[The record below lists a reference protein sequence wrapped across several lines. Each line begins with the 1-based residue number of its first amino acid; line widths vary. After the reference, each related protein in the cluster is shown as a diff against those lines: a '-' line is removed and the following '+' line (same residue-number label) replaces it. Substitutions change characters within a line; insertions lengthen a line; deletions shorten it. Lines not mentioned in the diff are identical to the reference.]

1 MNMSELNFQ
10 LLEENIR
17 MLLVKNNIT
26 QQKLA
31 EIAGMTQ
38 ANVSKALNRNEKKRF
53 TLDQVYRIAQYFE
66 VSIDSL
72 VGNPAENSAGT
83 SPRDAFR
90 FITKFLS
97 AGKLRTAELTV
108 KETKYEQEYGNGLME
123 HKPREIDDTY
133 PVFFFPDY
141 ERFSDYKLSDQDE
154 VDLHMEFCACGKDT
168 RFLYLNKILKKMIPL
183 IAQYRDG
190 DIPEEAFQMIVDGY
204 ANQLPDK

>member
-1 MNMSELNFQ
+1 MSELNFQ

-154 VDLHMEFCACGKDT
+154 VDLHMEFCACGNDT
-168 RFLYLNKILKKMIPL
+168 RFLYLNEILKKMIPL

-190 DIPEEAFQMIVDGY
+190 DIP
-204 ANQLPDK
+204 

>member
-97 AGKLRTAELTV
+97 VGKLRTAELTV

-141 ERFSDYKLSDQDE
+141 ERFSDYKLSD
-154 VDLHMEFCACGKDT
+154 T

>member
-1 MNMSELNFQ
+1 MSELNFQ

-97 AGKLRTAELTV
+97 AGKLRTAELIKLCEYSFYLISLLSPSPLPLSRLPLTAGSTV
-108 KETKYEQEYGNGLME
+108 STSHFSIL
-123 HKPREIDDTY
+123 R
-133 PVFFFPDY
+133 VF
-141 ERFSDYKLSDQDE
+141 ELKL
-154 VDLHMEFCACGKDT
+154 T
-168 RFLYLNKILKKMIPL
+168 PIL
-183 IAQYRDG
+183 
-190 DIPEEAFQMIVDGY
+190 
-204 ANQLPDK
+204 

>member
-1 MNMSELNFQ
+1 MSELNFQ

-123 HKPREIDDTY
+123 HKR
-133 PVFFFPDY
+133 
-141 ERFSDYKLSDQDE
+141 
-154 VDLHMEFCACGKDT
+154 
-168 RFLYLNKILKKMIPL
+168 
-183 IAQYRDG
+183 
-190 DIPEEAFQMIVDGY
+190 
-204 ANQLPDK
+204 

>member
-1 MNMSELNFQ
+1 MSELNFQ

-108 KETKYEQEYGNGLME
+108 KETKYEQEYGNGLM
-123 HKPREIDDTY
+123 
-133 PVFFFPDY
+133 
-141 ERFSDYKLSDQDE
+141 
-154 VDLHMEFCACGKDT
+154 
-168 RFLYLNKILKKMIPL
+168 
-183 IAQYRDG
+183 
-190 DIPEEAFQMIVDGY
+190 
-204 ANQLPDK
+204 